1 MKCYY
6 TRDLNHNVSLTI
18 ITTATTFAAV
28 SSNDQHNIESA
39 TKPEKLYAV
48 CEEKQKSRGSRTNWT
63 TCTITIDIDIRR
75 TTETVRY
82 AAY

>member
-1 MKCYY
+1 MKCYYY
-6 TRDLNHNVSLTI
+6 TRDLNQNVSLTI
-18 ITTATTFAAV
+18 ITTATFAAV
-28 SSNDQHNIESA
+28 TNNDQHNIESA
-39 TKPEKLYAV
+39 TKPENYAV
-48 CEEKQKSRGSRTNWT
+48 CEAKQKSRGSRTNWT